1 MALVNQETGT
11 NDFGAGSFTGL
22 GGTTALI
29 LFPPQAPGPDLR
41 NSGTSY
47 PTVPFYTASGRESEA
62 LVINVAANAA
72 FNLDYQFTTDG
83 GTTWY
88 VGLQV
93 ASSTVTVDGGA
104 AGFTQSATLN
114 IQVGYQ
120 YRVSIYNTTGGN
132 LNGAYQWRLYSD
144 NS

>member
-22 GGTTALI
+22 GGPTALI
-29 LFPPQAPGPDLR
+29 LSPPQAPGPDLR

-83 GTTWY
+83 G
-88 VGLQV
+88 
-93 ASSTVTVDGGA
+93 A